1 MSDDTLKRELIER
14 YATRLP
20 DLLPVDAD
28 EELQTFC
35 AIAIELMR
43 ISSPSALRIAAQ
55 NVEIRH
61 HIRRLSDE

>member
-1 MSDDTLKRELIER
+1 MSDNLKRQLIEH

-35 AIAIELMR
+35 AIGIELMR
-43 ISSPSALRIAAQ
+43 ISSLRIAAQ

>member
-1 MSDDTLKRELIER
+1 MSDNQKRQLREH

-20 DLLPVDAD
+20 DLLPVDSD